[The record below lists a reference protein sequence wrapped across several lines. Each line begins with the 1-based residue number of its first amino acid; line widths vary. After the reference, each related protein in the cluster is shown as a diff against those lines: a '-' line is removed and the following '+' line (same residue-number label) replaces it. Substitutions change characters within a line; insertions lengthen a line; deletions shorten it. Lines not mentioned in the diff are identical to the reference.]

1 MIFRGTYGFALALA
15 TVPAVSWAQDHSV
28 DQSTGYSPDHS
39 VGVSVIGNPGI
50 WFGASAYP
58 ADAILK
64 KEQGRTVARIEV
76 SAAGAPLT
84 CSVSMSSGSTSL
96 DARTCEIA
104 IASLRFNPARDRGG
118 TPIAASYTLPVRWV
132 LPGLVE
138 VDLSNGRHL
147 LVDATVQYDIDQHGI
162 VTACR
167 TISFAPDTRD
177 PCQGF
182 RPGSASPRQ
191 PMAHG
196 QPVAGQVTTIVRTYM
211 DTQ

>member
-1 MIFRGTYGFALALA
+1 MVFRGQFGLALMLA
-15 TVPAVSWAQDHSV
+15 ITPTIARAQDHSV

-39 VGVSVIGNPGI
+39 VGVSIIGSPGI
-50 WFGASAYP
+50 WFGPSAYP
-58 ADAILK
+58 VEAILK

-76 SAAGAPLT
+76 DAAGAPLK

-118 TPIAASYTLPVRWV
+118 TPISASYTLPVRWV
-132 LPGLVE
+132 LPSLAE
-138 VDLSNGRHL
+138 VDLTNGRHL
-147 LVDATVQYDIDQHGI
+147 LVDATVQYDIDAHGV

-167 TISFAPDTRD
+167 TVSFAPDTKD
-177 PCQGF
+177 PCEGF
-182 RPGSASPRQ
+182 HPGRPSPQQ

-196 QPVAGQVTTIVRTYM
+196 QPVAGQVTTIIRTYM

>member
-1 MIFRGTYGFALALA
+1 LALALA
-15 TVPAVSWAQDHSV
+15 IMPVMSWAQDHSV

-39 VGVSVIGNPGI
+39 VGVSIIGSPGI

-58 ADAILK
+58 VEAILK

-76 SAAGAPLT
+76 DAAGAPLK
-84 CSVSMSSGSTSL
+84 CSVTVSSGSTSL

-118 TPIAASYTLPVRWV
+118 TPISASYTLPVRWV
-132 LPGLVE
+132 LPALAE
-138 VDLSNGRHL
+138 VDLTNGRHL

-167 TISFAPDTRD
+167 TISFAPDTKD
-177 PCQGF
+177 PCLGF
-182 RPGSASPRQ
+182 RPGRASPQQ
-191 PMAHG
+191 PMVRG